1 MGLATAIRFELAY
14 PGLGIFAGDSLQY
27 LSVVT
32 AHGVIMVFFM
42 IMPLLFGAFGNFL
55 LPTQLGVHD
64 VAFPRLNSAAFWFL
78 PAGFL
83 MLGQLLCIDR
93 RYQRMNC
100 FNIREAQSIL
110 KREFFTD
117 LVHSNDHRD
126 LLNSTM
132 LNYRYKTGS
141 DSSLNPN
148 FLNFITYGTSIN
160 ELQNESNYLNSVNI
174 TNHIY
179 SEPDLIQNYPYLENL
194 NLSIFDWVGLYS
206 LYDTYKHFF
215 INSLNFHKLSLNT
228 TYKFDKQLTIKDL
241 LSNTKLGVLTTNNIF
256 LFFQDITDF
265 YYISLRNMFT
275 DFFINPLTFF
285 NYSINN
291 TYSYK
296 NINFLNEKS
305 SSLITN
311 SGGELVNEIRNTQLF
326 EPL

>member
-1 MGLATAIRFELAY
+1 
-14 PGLGIFAGDSLQY
+14 
-27 LSVVT
+27 
-32 AHGVIMVFFM
+32 
-42 IMPLLFGAFGNFL
+42 
-55 LPTQLGVHD
+55 
-64 VAFPRLNSAAFWFL
+64 
-78 PAGFL
+78 
-83 MLGQLLCIDR
+83 
-93 RYQRMNC
+93 
-100 FNIREAQSIL
+100 
-110 KREFFTD
+110 
-117 LVHSNDHRD
+117 
-126 LLNSTM
+126 
-132 LNYRYKTGS
+132 
-141 DSSLNPN
+141 
-148 FLNFITYGTSIN
+148 
-160 ELQNESNYLNSVNI
+160 
-174 TNHIY
+174 
-179 SEPDLIQNYPYLENL
+179 
-194 NLSIFDWVGLYS
+194 